1 MDRYLI
7 SNETFDYQLPDFE
20 CFYLENKPGESQGE
34 LSELIHFYYLIRD
47 KIYYEIFGVD
57 TSVNGLKAS
66 VSSQNGKGFCLQ
78 KNHSVCRNRT
88 LFRLSLSF
96 KVRSCKKH
104 LASGDVLEL
113 MEGSVF
119 LHWITEIKINNTR
132 ISSTPVFSKLYC
144 MIFNQIP
151 LEFDGKS
158 DSVH

>member
-78 KNHSVCRNRT
+78 KT
-88 LFRLSLSF
+88 ILFVVIVRFLGFPSRL
-96 KVRSCKKH
+96 KCGHVKN
-104 LASGDVLEL
+104 
-113 MEGSVF
+113 
-119 LHWITEIKINNTR
+119 I
-132 ISSTPVFSKLYC
+132 
-144 MIFNQIP
+144 
-151 LEFDGKS
+151 
-158 DSVH
+158 